1 MVATVPGGM
10 MHPPGGGMGPVPGPP
25 HLQRR
30 PLLLQ
35 VRSSEFVR
43 QCENWTLLPQDNRNI
58 MKWRHAISMSLGMI
72 YLFLYVQNRM

>member
-1 MVATVPGGM
+1 MPPSGLRGIGVGLPLGPLRPPPVTMMPQMVAAVPGGM

-35 VRSSEFVR
+35 VRSEL
-43 QCENWTLLPQDNRNI
+43 WTLI
-58 MKWRHAISMSLGMI
+58 
-72 YLFLYVQNRM
+72 LFFSW